1 MRSLRMKLFV
11 GAQVRRA
18 REERGLTQAALAR
31 LIEISPSYLNQ
42 IEHDRRPLTV
52 PVLLRLNAEVG
63 FDAHA
68 LSEDEGARLVA
79 DLNAALTDPAA
90 GVEEAVPDAEIRE
103 LVSGFPALAQA
114 IVVLHRRASDARR
127 RVEEM
132 AIGLG
137 ARLPEGERL
146 PVIPYDEVLDFVYD
160 NRNHFPELDLA
171 AEALPAADLPRLL
184 EQHHDVR
191 VVVTDDVHDRRRF
204 DASART
210 LHLPRRLDDARRAF
224 QMAVQWCLLEHAV
237 TLDRL
242 TAVPG
247 LSGDESRALARIGLA
262 NYFAG
267 AVVLPYGAFLAE
279 AEATGYDV
287 GLLSDHFG
295 VSIETVCH
303 RLSTMQRPGR
313 GGVPFFFV
321 RVDRAGNISKRHS
334 ATDFHFSRIG
344 GTCPLWNV
352 YEAFSSPG
360 RFITQVAQMPDGRTY
375 LSVARSI
382 GRRIGGFG
390 DPGVQFAVALGCDV
404 RHAPRLVYSRG
415 LALSDPATA
424 VPIGPG
430 CRLCER
436 EACPQRAFPLVGRAL
451 HIDERRSRSEPYPA
465 A

>member
-1 MRSLRMKLFV
+1 MKMFV

-31 LIEISPSYLNQ
+31 LIAISPSYLNQ
-42 IEHDRRPLTV
+42 IERDHRPLTV
-52 PVLLRLNAEVG
+52 PVLLRLSEAVG

-90 GVEEAVPDAEIRE
+90 GVDETVPDAEIRE
-103 LVSGFPALAQA
+103 LVSGFPALARA

-160 NRNHFPELDLA
+160 NRNHFADLDRA
-171 AEALPAADLPRLL
+171 AEALDATDLRGLL
-184 EQHHDVR
+184 EDRQRVR
-191 VVVTDDVHDRRRF
+191 VVLADDVGDRRRF
-204 DASART
+204 DRETRT
-210 LHLPRRLDDARRAF
+210 LHLPRRLDDARRTF
-224 QMAVQWCLLEHAV
+224 QMAVQWCLLEHAE

-242 TAVPG
+242 TAIQD

-267 AVVLPYGAFLAE
+267 AVLLPYGAFLAQ
-279 AEATGYDV
+279 AEETGYDIGV
-287 GLLSDHFG
+287 LSDRFG

-303 RLSTMQRPGR
+303 RLSTMQRPGAA
-313 GGVPFFFV
+313 GVPFFFV

-352 YEAFSSPG
+352 YEAFASPG

-375 LSVARSI
+375 LWVARTI
-382 GRRIGGFG
+382 GRRVGSYGN
-390 DPGVQFAVALGCDV
+390 PGVQFAVALGCDV
-404 RHAPRLVYSRG
+404 RHAPRLVYARG

-436 EACPQRAFPLVGRAL
+436 DSCPQRAFPLVGRAL
-451 HIDERRSRSEPYPA
+451 HIDEDRSRSEPYPA